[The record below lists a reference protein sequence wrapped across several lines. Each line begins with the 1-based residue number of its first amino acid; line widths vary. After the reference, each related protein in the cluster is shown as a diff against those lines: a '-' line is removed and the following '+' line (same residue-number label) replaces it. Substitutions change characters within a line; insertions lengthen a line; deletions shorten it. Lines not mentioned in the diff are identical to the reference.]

1 MYQKL
6 KMFLLDRLNNYK
18 IVLASKSPRRQELL
32 SDMGLQFTVCDSFVD
47 ETIPPD
53 TSIYDTAKLLA
64 RQKAEAVFELYKNQ
78 ENIIVIGGDTIVTY
92 KGEIMGKPIDRN
104 DAKRMLKLLSGKKH
118 CVISALCVII
128 NGKVF
133 SGYDEAIVSFSEL
146 SEDDLNFYIDNYAPY
161 DKAGAY
167 GIQEWIG
174 YRGIEK
180 IEGSFF
186 TVMGLPTHLLW
197 KTLRK
202 CFL

>member
-1 MYQKL
+1 
-6 KMFLLDRLNNYK
+6 MFLLDILKNYK

-32 SDMGLQFTVCDSFVD
+32 SNMGMQFTVCDSFVD

-64 RQKAEAVFELYKNQ
+64 RQKAEAVFELYRNQ

-92 KGEIMGKPIDRN
+92 KKEIMGKPLDRS
-104 DAKRMLKLLSGKKH
+104 DAVRMLKKLSGKTH
-118 CVISALCVII
+118 SVISGLCVKS
-128 NGKVF
+128 NTKTLTA
-133 SGYDEAIVSFSEL
+133 YDEAKVSFSEL
-146 SEDDLNFYIDNYAPY
+146 SEDDIVYYVDKYKPY

-174 YRGIEK
+174 YRGIER

-197 KTLRK
+197 KMLERLLNEK
-202 CFL
+202 

>member
-1 MYQKL
+1 
-6 KMFLLDRLNNYK
+6 MFLLDILKNYK

-53 TSIYDTAKLLA
+53 TSIYETAKFLA
-64 RQKAEAVFELYKNQ
+64 RQKAEAVFELYRNQ

-92 KGEIMGKPIDRN
+92 KGEIMGKPLDRS
-104 DAKRMLKLLSGKKH
+104 DAIRMLKILSGKQH
-118 CVISALCVII
+118 SVISGLCII
-128 NGKVF
+128 VNGKV
-133 SGYDEAIVSFSEL
+133 YCDCDEAMVRFSEL
-146 SEDDLNFYIDNYAPY
+146 SDDELIYYIDNYAPY

-174 YRGIEK
+174 YRGMER

-197 KTLRK
+197 EMLKKYL
-202 CFL
+202 

>member
-1 MYQKL
+1 
-6 KMFLLDRLNNYK
+6 MFLLDRLNNYK

-133 SGYDEAIVSFSEL
+133 SGYDEAKVSFSEL
-146 SEDDLNFYIDNYAPY
+146 SADDLTYYVDHYAPY

-174 YRGIEK
+174 FRGIEH

-186 TVMGLPTHLLW
+186 TIMGLPTHVLWQMLERLLN
-197 KTLRK
+197 KK
-202 CFL
+202 